1 MQKNEVYK
9 TLETRPKT
17 LDDIMIENNKATQTL
32 VVIKAGTTV
41 YPGETLVTNDGGKTF
56 YPAYK
61 EEYIFTKED
70 YLLGNEVVHEMYV
83 YEARESNPPADS
95 ILDNTKWKNKGKFVV
110 NGSLITTFP
119 ISATNEDE
127 MVHVGVS
134 VNCKL
139 VSENMKN
146 INDSVRVAGYPNIC
160 MI

>member
-9 TLETRPKT
+9 SLETRPNT
-17 LDDIMIENNKATQTL
+17 LDDIMIENNKATQGL

-41 YPGETLVTNDGGKTF
+41 YPGEVLITNDGGKTF
-56 YPAYK
+56 YQGYK
-61 EEYIFTKED
+61 EEYISTKED
-70 YLLGNEVVHEMYV
+70 YKLGAEVVHAMHV
-83 YEARESNPPADS
+83 YEARESNPPINS
-95 ILDNTKWKNKGKFVV
+95 ITDNTKWKDKGKFVI

-127 MVHVGVS
+127 IVHAGVS